1 MVIKRQYYKQYFMQ
15 EEQTILPEQALP
27 GLEISNPN
35 PANQQDNKKE
45 SSGHEE
51 PKAKKRE
58 QDALMA
64 SSLGATSNPPSV
76 DDIVEGDVLATDK
89 SALYVDLSPYGTGII
104 YGREFRN
111 AREVIRKI
119 NVGDKV
125 AAKVIDTDNPN
136 GYIELSLKEARQAL
150 MWSEAERAMLEKRV
164 LEITPK
170 EANKGGLI
178 IDWQG
183 VSGFLPASQLS
194 SEHYPKVEGGDK
206 DKILDELRKFTGE
219 KMAVTIISVKP
230 KEGKLIFSEKSMEF
244 REKENLVGKYAM
256 GDELD
261 GEVTGIVDFGV
272 FVKVEDNL
280 EGLVHLSEID
290 WGLVEN
296 PHDFVSVGQKI
307 KVKVIEI
314 KDGKISLSIKALKHN
329 QWIDAAKKYKK
340 GAEIDGVVMRYNRH
354 GALAS
359 IEEGIAGLVH
369 VSEFSGSI
377 DELKKKLE
385 LGKSY
390 PFTITLF
397 DPEHQRMALS
407 YKRKVPES

>member
-1 MVIKRQYYKQYFMQ
+1 LVIKRQYYKQYFMQ